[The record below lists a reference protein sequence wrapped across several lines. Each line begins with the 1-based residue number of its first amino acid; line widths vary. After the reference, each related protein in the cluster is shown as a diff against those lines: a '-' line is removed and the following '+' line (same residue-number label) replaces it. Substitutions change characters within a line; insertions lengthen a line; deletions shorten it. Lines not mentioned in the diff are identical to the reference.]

1 MIRRSRSGVLIS
13 FLLGVSWA
21 FVLIGAIY
29 TFFSFYLFGLTEAL
43 LMTFFGALPGL
54 FLVVILGHILT
65 GAACLEEMKKHTE
78 LLEKI
83 SLGHASHPETP
94 L

>member
-1 MIRRSRSGVLIS
+1 M
-13 FLLGVSWA
+13 LGVSWA
-21 FVLIGAIY
+21 FVLIGSLY
-29 TFFSFYLFGLTEAL
+29 TFFSFFRFGLTEAL

-54 FLVVILGHILT
+54 FLVVLLGHILM
-65 GAACLEEMKKHTE
+65 GAERLEEMKKHTE

-83 SLGHASHPETP
+83 SSGHASHPETP